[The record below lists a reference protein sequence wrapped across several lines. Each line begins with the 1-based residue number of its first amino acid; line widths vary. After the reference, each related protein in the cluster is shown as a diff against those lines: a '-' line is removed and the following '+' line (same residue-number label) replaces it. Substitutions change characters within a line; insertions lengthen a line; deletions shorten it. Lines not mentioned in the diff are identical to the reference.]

1 MKYNEV
7 DDKSEFEEEIKLNIL
22 ENLNSRLLLIDGNPC
37 YGGEDTVRQVIET
50 SPIPLPEDYIS
61 FLREISGDTSEEN
74 SGVEIK
80 IIIPDDED
88 STLSLAFD
96 SAQAALWRYK
106 EYKEFEAPLYD
117 DIIDKVWLVGCDL
130 GDLLYFYGEGKDGFV
145 LYVAEAGTFCLEDSD
160 KIADSLTDFLV
171 KGVGIDIAIR
181 NV

>member
-1 MKYNEV
+1 M
-7 DDKSEFEEEIKLNIL
+7 NIL

-106 EYKEFEAPLYD
+106 EYK
-117 DIIDKVWLVGCDL
+117 
-130 GDLLYFYGEGKDGFV
+130 
-145 LYVAEAGTFCLEDSD
+145 
-160 KIADSLTDFLV
+160 
-171 KGVGIDIAIR
+171 
-181 NV
+181 